1 MAYDLDKD
9 VGSFI
14 QSYLAENET
23 FVNEKRLTLKNPNST
38 SGFRFS
44 AGNEK
49 KGVMARGP
57 RYTIQFFSPTYKP
70 NENSRKKENQSED
83 RNKLKPFNILEYI
96 TILSK
101 KSEGDVITSVDKIID
116 RVSNGDNK
124 RREALKKAIYGNIKT
139 TDAEKKLYAD
149 KNKLKAEMGEFFL
162 KFIKMNKSMVKENKD
177 SYLHLKKDISL
188 ETLNELEAYEIKE
201 GEVANVI
208 SGFKKYIEENMSTIS
223 NKYKE
228 LFKAEGYSKPEDLL
242 DSFSYQEYTFDTMPV
257 LFFTKTYIGYS
268 LQVRASEINS
278 KVIDYEKRYRIVGA
292 STPFE
297 DNITKDTETL
307 IVGEGMTDFIS
318 LKDVL
323 NTLKDAP
330 GRATTGTYCVQSASD
345 GTSKIKYLLKKFP
358 NIKRVVFLNDNDNA
372 GQILVDDII
381 EDYLVSNDNKDIKF
395 LNATEMLGKFLN
407 KEDFDISDL
416 KIDNKEDFTK
426 FLTSLMANNPKIKY
440 IGKDFK
446 DKLELLSRNQ
456 LNKNACIVNEND
468 YFYRDDMIE
477 EYKSGKKMYIQ
488 VGGKNKNPQYDK
500 YIELKTESQL
510 FQYLKGK
517 NLKDTLFQPYVKEE
531 YQVPKYTYEDA
542 LNIIN
547 KYKDLEEYKILS
559 DEDKSRVTE
568 RVKEGLSAF
577 EYVYKEMR
585 SFDVDKSNNFISYFF
600 EAKTLC
606 DYMKKKS
613 IIYDTVGSAS
623 GSVIAKLFG
632 ITNVTLKDL
641 IDGDEVAEQRYLNKF
656 VDTKN
661 FLPDF
666 DFVIPTEKD
675 TKSDLE
681 SFIRKIGYKK
691 AFLGKKDNLVPH
703 GVKLF
708 HEQTVIGEKT
718 NLQYI
723 YADANILKKKLTA
736 IDMLGRVYMNPIQ
749 DLARSL
755 GMTNIND
762 LKKLLKINNEY
773 YCSINDLEEGIVGS
787 YEMPQ
792 FTSNALKAAH
802 KYYDVEYEYEYAVKT
817 IKVGEI
823 KYFYKI
829 KNTENLFV
837 DELGNS
843 YSEFRGVITGL
854 YQKSTEKGY
863 EITERKDNIFET
875 PKYLNIE
882 EQNKYNNNIAKRNKI
897 FYISEEDMGYFTAL
911 SRPFY
916 LDDYTTV
923 TVNGKEF
930 LLDIDK
936 DNGTISVVGNS
947 GAVLKYEDIKTSISP
962 VKDSDDKSNTS
973 SIKIIVN
980 ESKSKYANDTKY
992 GKVASDMRVSKYFI
1006 LNKQGKS
1013 YIIPFKY
1020 INKDITEI
1028 PKKDFQEIDKEQ
1040 SSGKKFI
1047 KSGTK
1052 MYIWATR
1059 EEEYNGKVNEFNGY
1073 SLETTGTENAPEI
1086 KGEVLEVYTDFFEN
1100 KYTLIKE
1107 NGKEILLNKY
1117 GNKLEFL
1124 EKVADGFSRLK
1135 VKLSQ
1140 TVKGKKKEFRTT
1152 LTKQIEGLNYFE
1164 GKDTD
1169 FTTTNS
1175 SILNGLGFESGTAK
1189 FTRVKNLLLEKFL
1202 TGTRDNKGSNISVL
1216 EHTHGVLM
1224 SQEDIMRFV
1233 SSIYEKRYTDKEEY
1247 FAKVTKIRSAFSN
1260 PNRVSVEDKTE
1271 IINNYMLELHDIV
1284 EKDNSYPEEEKQE
1297 IFILIEEQLKR
1308 MAYLFNSSHLS
1319 ATVTT
1324 GILAAVGQRDLTY
1337 INNVVL
1343 TVEEE
1348 NVLNKMYDKFPTLI
1362 EKING
1367 KTYLNAKMK
1376 KSFSYILEVVKIMRN
1391 NEKHYIGNLIPAK
1404 TIDFLIEKR
1413 TTTENLEQTI
1423 EMLINSYC
1431 SKAKIDGI
1439 NKDFLI
1445 NIKTINLKDLQK
1457 DIIKE
1462 ETLETAEPIKIT
1474 QDIPTQNKEEIVVTD
1489 NFTKNEMYI
1498 LNDLYTNLN
1507 NTLIKKEN
1515 NKFILDNS
1523 IAKNIK
1529 YIYEMNLILLGVT
1542 ENFETFN
1549 GADKTVA
1556 FLISQ
1561 RNLVKTQEQ
1570 KKELLLKITNSY
1582 INKRQLSE
1590 KESEVL
1596 IHLSNKMSI
1605 NDGDFKKK
1613 IQPKSEIEQDNKG
1626 NMQEEIYTNDE
1637 LRIIE
1642 SIYDRNQTLIKKE
1655 NNAFLMEDTIHKN
1668 FKYIYEMNLIIF
1680 GKENDFLTQKNEKIV
1695 QYILNKRNDHNE
1707 TKHSLLKYRKALAVS
1722 LTNAFVNNK
1731 KIIGPE
1737 IEFLKDITQAM
1748 ITPPIGI
1755 IGVEEIVSPKQP
1767 EHKF

>member
-1 MAYDLDKD
+1 MAYNLDKD
-9 VGSFI
+9 VGNFI

-101 KSEGDVITSVDKIID
+101 KSEGDVVTSVDKIID
-116 RVSNGDNK
+116 RVSDGDNK

-162 KFIKMNKSMVKENKD
+162 KFIKMNQSLIKDNKD

-188 ETLNELEAYEIKE
+188 ETLHDLDTYEIKE

-208 SGFKKYIEENMSTIS
+208 SGFKTYIEKNMQSLS
-223 NKYKE
+223 SKYKE
-228 LFKAEGYSKPEDLL
+228 LFSAEDYTNADDLL
-242 DSFSYQEYTFDTMPV
+242 NAFSYQEYTFDTMPV

-268 LQVRASEINS
+268 LQVRASEIES

-297 DNITKDTETL
+297 DNITKNTETL
-307 IVGEGMTDFIS
+307 IIGEGMTDFIS
-318 LKDVL
+318 LKDIL
-323 NTLKDAP
+323 NNLKDAP
-330 GRATTGTYCVQSASD
+330 GRSTTGTYCVQSASD
-345 GTSKIKYLLKKFP
+345 GASKIKYLLKKFP
-358 NIKRVVFLNDNDNA
+358 NIKRVVFLNDNDTA

-381 EDYLVSNDNKDIKF
+381 EDYLVSNENRDIKF

-416 KIDNKEDFTK
+416 KIDNAEDFTK
-426 FLTSLMANNPKIKY
+426 FLTSLMANNPKIQY

-446 DKLELLSRNQ
+446 NKLQLLFRNQ
-456 LNKNACIVNEND
+456 LSQNACIVNENNF
-468 YFYRDDMIE
+468 FYRDDIIA

-517 NLKDTLFQPYVKEE
+517 NLKDTLFQPYKKEE

-542 LNIIN
+542 LNIIK

-559 DEDKSRVTE
+559 VEDKNKVTE

-585 SFDVDKSNNFISYFF
+585 SFDIDKSDNFISYFF

-641 IDGDEVAEQRYLNKF
+641 IDGDKVAEQRYLNKF

-666 DFVIPTEKD
+666 DFVTPTEKE
-675 TKSDLE
+675 TKNDLE

-703 GVKLF
+703 SVKLF

-723 YADANILKKKLTA
+723 YADSNILKKKLTA
-736 IDMLGRVYMNPIQ
+736 IDMLGRLYMNPIQ

-762 LKKLLKINNEY
+762 LKKLLKLNNEY
-773 YCSINDLEEGIVGS
+773 YCSIDDLEEGIVGS

-802 KYYDVEYEYEYAVKT
+802 KYYDIDYEYEYAVKT
-817 IKVGEI
+817 IKAGET

-837 DELGNS
+837 DESGVS
-843 YSEFRGVITGL
+843 YSEYRGMITGA
-854 YQKSTEKGY
+854 YQKSAENGY
-863 EITERKDNIFET
+863 EITEKKDNIFET
-875 PKYLNIE
+875 PKYQNIE
-882 EQNKYNNNIAKRNKI
+882 EQNKYNNNIAKRNEI

-923 TVNGKEF
+923 TINGKEI

-936 DNGTISVVGNS
+936 DKGTVSVVGNN
-947 GAVLKYEDIKTSISP
+947 GAILKYEDIKTSTNTAKS
-962 VKDSDDKSNTS
+962 SNDKESNVS

-980 ESKSKYANDTKY
+980 ESKSKYGNDTKY
-992 GKVASDMRVSKYFI
+992 GKVASDMRISKYFI
-1006 LNKQGKS
+1006 LNKQDKS

-1020 INKDITEI
+1020 INVDISSI

-1059 EEEYNGKVNEFNGY
+1059 EEEYNGKVNNFDGY
-1073 SLETTGTENAPEI
+1073 SVETTGAINESKI
-1086 KGEVLEVYTDFFEN
+1086 KGEILEVYTDFYEN
-1100 KYTLIKE
+1100 KYTLVKE
-1107 NGKEILLNKY
+1107 NGKEFLLNKY

-1124 EKVADGFSRLK
+1124 EKVPDGLSKLK

-1152 LTKQIEGLNYFE
+1152 LTKQIEGLSYFE
-1164 GKDTD
+1164 GKVTD

-1175 SILNGLGFESGTAK
+1175 SILNGLGFKSGTAK
-1189 FTRVKNLLLEKFL
+1189 FSRVKNLLLDKFL
-1202 TGTRDNKGSNISVL
+1202 TGTRNKKGSNVSIL
-1216 EHTHGVLM
+1216 EHTHGILM

-1233 SSIYEKRYTDKEEY
+1233 SSIYEKKYTDKKEY
-1247 FAKVTKIRSAFSN
+1247 FHKVTKIRSAFSN
-1260 PNRVSVEDKTE
+1260 PNRVSVEDKTD
-1271 IINNYMLELHDIV
+1271 IIDNYMLELHDIV
-1284 EKDNSYPEEEKQE
+1284 EKDSNYPEEEKEE
-1297 IFILIEEQLKR
+1297 IFAIIEEQLKR

-1324 GILAAVGQRDLTY
+1324 GILAAVGQRDLNY
-1337 INNVVL
+1337 IKQNILNK
-1343 TVEEE
+1343 EEE
-1348 NVLNKMYDKFPTLI
+1348 NILLNMKDNFPEFIEIINDKVYI
-1362 EKING
+1362 NSKI
-1367 KTYLNAKMK
+1367 K
-1376 KSFSYILEVVKIMRN
+1376 KSFSYIVEVIKIMRSK
-1391 NEKHYIGNLIPAK
+1391 EGVYKSSIIPIKTVEFLIDKRNSTDDLDK
-1404 TIDFLIEKR
+1404 TIGALITSYSSKIKLDERASSFL
-1413 TTTENLEQTI
+1413 L
-1423 EMLINSYC
+1423 
-1431 SKAKIDGI
+1431 
-1439 NKDFLI
+1439 
-1445 NIKTINLKDLQK
+1445 NIKDTKFETVKDSNVKLNVT
-1457 DIIKE
+1457 E
-1462 ETLETAEPIKIT
+1462 EEV
-1474 QDIPTQNKEEIVVTD
+1474 IPNIDEYS
-1489 NFTKNEMYI
+1489 KNEIYI
-1498 LNDLYTNLN
+1498 LNNIYIKTGNSLV
-1507 NTLIKKEN
+1507 KKEN
-1515 NKFILDNS
+1515 NKFIVD
-1523 IAKNIK
+1523 IAISKNIK
-1529 YIYEMNLILLGVT
+1529 YIYEMNLILLGIKD
-1542 ENFETFN
+1542 EFETFK
-1549 GADKTVA
+1549 GTEKTVSYLIERRKA
-1556 FLISQ
+1556 FSGINE
-1561 RNLVKTQEQ
+1561 RNNFIE
-1570 KKELLLKITNSY
+1570 KITSTY
-1582 INKRQLSE
+1582 IKNKNLSVE
-1590 KESEVL
+1590 ENNL
-1596 IHLSNKMSI
+1596 LTHLSTEMAI
-1605 NDGDFKKK
+1605 NDGDFRKK
-1613 IQPKSEIEQDNKG
+1613 IEPVKKQVEINSLYS
-1626 NMQEEIYTNDE
+1626 IDE

-1642 SIYDRNQTLIKKE
+1642 NISTEHETLIKKVD
-1655 NNAFLMEDTIHKN
+1655 NIYIMEDNIHKN

-1680 GKENDFLTQKNEKIV
+1680 GKKDNFLTQRNDKIV
-1695 QYILNKRNDHNE
+1695 EYILKKRNENNE
-1707 TKHSLLKYRKALAVS
+1707 TKHSLLRYRKALAVS
-1722 LTNAFVNNK
+1722 LTNAFINNK
-1731 KIIGPE
+1731 NITGPE
-1737 IEFLKDITQAM
+1737 VEFLKDITQTM

-1755 IGVEEIVSPKQP
+1755 LEDEEQSTIKQP